1 MSRLNPPSEW
11 VTADVPHLRIVTN
24 ELWAAVERRVL
35 TTLQEK
41 LLDQDLFAEFC
52 QEFTREMNR
61 LRMAARANITTMQ
74 QELVRVERG
83 IARFIQAIKDG
94 VPGRDVREP
103 MLALSERKEEPKR
116 LLQEA
121 PEPTPLLHVGMAEI
135 YRQKVMNL
143 RAALEQEDA
152 RPRAVEA
159 LRGLLEAIIFKPE
172 GNRLGIT
179 VQGNLAAMLPLAHN
193 AKRPSDADDLQ
204 RSVTTDIL
212 YVHKRT
218 RPNRLILRAPHRP
231 FYRSLPCRGGLET
244 TSLNPAAFT
253 RDQLIDLMF
262 AQQGYHH
269 RPVAAKRGPHALA
282 PIVYG
287 FVPFG
292 TRWSCQDVAGSHPA
306 AIPGEVH
313 DWPVALA
320 TSEVHVH
327 PLHLTTVRLLFNVK
341 VQAH

>member
-103 MLALSERKEEPKR
+103 MLALSERKEELKR
-116 LLQEA
+116 FLQEA
-121 PEPTPLLHVGMAEI
+121 PQPTPLLHVGMAEI

-159 LRGLLEAIIFKPE
+159 LRGLLEAIILKPE

-179 VQGNLAAMLPLAHN
+179 VQGNLAAMLTLAHN
-193 AKRPSDADDLQ
+193 TKKAVRCGRPSAFGK
-204 RSVTTDIL
+204 VG
-212 YVHKRT
+212 
-218 RPNRLILRAPHRP
+218 
-231 FYRSLPCRGGLET
+231 CGGG
-244 TSLNPAAFT
+244 
-253 RDQLIDLMF
+253 I
-262 AQQGYHH
+262 
-269 RPVAAKRGPHALA
+269 
-282 PIVYG
+282 
-287 FVPFG
+287 
-292 TRWSCQDVAGSHPA
+292 
-306 AIPGEVH
+306 
-313 DWPVALA
+313 
-320 TSEVHVH
+320 
-327 PLHLTTVRLLFNVK
+327 
-341 VQAH
+341 